1 MWLAERKRISSSNP
15 TPACIMLGRQ
25 AKLRERD
32 LHRRRKGELM
42 KPIGQ
47 WLRRFYGHLVFSSSF
62 VVAAL
67 VAS

>member
-1 MWLAERKRISSSNP
+1 
-15 TPACIMLGRQ
+15 
-25 AKLRERD
+25 
-32 LHRRRKGELM
+32 M